1 MYNAFALHF
10 MKTIIVIPAF
20 NPTFQLA
27 KLINEI
33 NKLIDNPILIID
45 DGSSVPISIKKKN
58 LHVIYNEKN
67 KGKGYSLIKA
77 FKYAEIKGFSHAV
90 TLDADFQHDPKVLPD
105 FLKIDRS
112 KDVVIG
118 TRCFNKNMP
127 LHRRCSNILTSLILS
142 LICKSKI
149 NDSQCGF
156 RRYNIKK
163 VLINNYNE
171 LGFQFES
178 EVLIKLLRNS
188 SIKYQELSISTIYSN
203 EISSINNIL
212 DTFRFIKLIFKTLIF
227 K

>member
-149 NDSQCGF
+149 NDS
-156 RRYNIKK
+156 
-163 VLINNYNE
+163 
-171 LGFQFES
+171 
-178 EVLIKLLRNS
+178 
-188 SIKYQELSISTIYSN
+188 
-203 EISSINNIL
+203 
-212 DTFRFIKLIFKTLIF
+212 
-227 K
+227 